1 MGHYVNTGVRV
12 SMFDQSVVESLS
24 NQILMNNGFTEK
36 QMALAI
42 KLCKKYHQ
50 QLQVHFRIS
59 VSHNLDSP
67 QNRIPLRVFKTEKTV
82 KVVTTQL
89 GKMFEVQFPYD
100 RILIEKMRSFK
111 AHYKNSHAQWND
123 AVKNWHLSFDETSIK
138 FIIEELSGFT
148 FDDTLTTFIEE
159 YNKICS
165 NFANHVIMLTKKDGQ
180 YVTTNLKNGIEEENI
195 LTALVEARHKQ
206 IPVISDEVIS
216 DLGNTSVSSI
226 TKSILGNPDKY
237 LFQSDKRL
245 HRDLDILNGMLMFN
259 RPIGVVMNS
268 NCTSSDLLKWVD
280 TVTAAGID
288 LSEVGVF
295 FRLENSTPEQKEFN
309 NLIKQLKLNKP
320 VSKDLKIFFL
330 GPKYNKSLLKEGVA
344 LRYFICDD
352 HQVTAHHN
360 MQTMLQNSLLTIYH
374 LAHEKKLGDH
384 FVIL

>member
-12 SMFDQSVVESLS
+12 NMFDQSVVESLS

-50 QLQVHFRIS
+50 QLEVHYRNS
-59 VSHNLDSP
+59 VDQYLDSP
-67 QNRIPLRVFKTEKTV
+67 QNRIPLRVFKTDRTV
-82 KVVTTQL
+82 KVVNTQF

-100 RILIEKMRSFK
+100 RMLIEKLRGFK
-111 AHYKNSHAQWND
+111 AHNKNSHAQWND
-123 AVKNWHLSFDETSIK
+123 AVKNWHLSFDENSIK
-138 FIIEELSGFT
+138 FIMAELPGFT
-148 FDDTLTTFIEE
+148 FDETLTSFIEE

-165 NFANHVIMLTKKDGQ
+165 NFTNHVIMLTKKDGR

-216 DLGNTSVSSI
+216 DLNNTTASSI
-226 TKSILGNPDKY
+226 TKSILSQPDKY

-245 HRDLDILNGMLMFN
+245 HHDVDILNGMLVFN
-259 RPIGVVMNS
+259 RPIGIVMNS
-268 NCTSSDLLKWVD
+268 SCTSANLLKWVD

-295 FRLENSTPEQKEFN
+295 FRQENSSPEQKEFN
-309 NLIKQLKLNKP
+309 NLIKKLKLNKP

-352 HQVTAHHN
+352 HHVTAHHN
-360 MQTMLQNSLLTIYH
+360 MQTMLQNSLLTVYH
-374 LAHEKKLGDH
+374 LAHEQKLGDQC
-384 FVIL
+384 VVL